1 MFLLFRISFL
11 IYTKTTILFAMRIK
25 RYNTYINENLLLKD
39 DYLEAELSKMGVE
52 GDELKKQVVLAKKG
66 QLGTYLI
73 ENGGEFTFGILSAIF
88 KDAKEAKFMQDTKKA
103 LWSSLPRAVPLVM
116 APFFPIM
123 AIVGLVFGGT
133 RLFNRIT
140 KPIFQNMDPDS
151 KYVDFLKSF
160 VKAAAKVP
168 EGEVEIKDRFTRAF
182 VVQDRLIDALK
193 PEVIDAFATHLGKK
207 MAAEPEDKA
216 VPHNYIEN
224 ELKQYLNENFDVSP
238 EIPLKK

>member
-1 MFLLFRISFL
+1 
-11 IYTKTTILFAMRIK
+11 MRVK
-25 RYNTYINENLLLKD
+25 RYNEYINENLILKD
-39 DYLEAELSKMGVE
+39 DYLEAELSKMGVK

-66 QLGTYLI
+66 QLGSYLV
-73 ENGGEFTFGILSAIF
+73 ENGGKFTFGILSAIF

-103 LWSSLPRAVPLVM
+103 FLSSVPRALPLIM

-140 KPIFQNMDPDS
+140 KPIFQNLETDS

-160 VKAAAKVP
+160 VKAVVKVP
-168 EGEVEIKDRFTRAF
+168 EGEVDVKDRFTRAF
-182 VVQDRLIDALK
+182 VVEDRLIDALK
-193 PEVIDAFATHLGKK
+193 PEVLDAFATYLGKK
-207 MAAEPEDKA
+207 MAAENESSP
-216 VPHNYIEN
+216 VPDHYIEN
-224 ELKQYLNENFDVSP
+224 ELKKYLNDNFGFNP